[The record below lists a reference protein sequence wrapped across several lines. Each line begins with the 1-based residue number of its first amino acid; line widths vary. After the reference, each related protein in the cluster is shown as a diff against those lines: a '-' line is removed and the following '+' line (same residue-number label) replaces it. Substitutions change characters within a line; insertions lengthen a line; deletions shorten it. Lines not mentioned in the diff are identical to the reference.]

1 LSEFLESSM
10 VKSISLLQIGSALT
24 VGIAACLGATLPAT
38 AQAPTTN
45 TPPAAPTPASPPATP
60 PTTPAA
66 PPAQGEQFTLCT
78 YDTGLDIP
86 NPLGM
91 RAFIT
96 IREVDG
102 NSIFV
107 YNQFPS
113 IVASSRPTPPA
124 DISSERTLTLYET
137 PLAEARQLLID
148 DPTYYAA
155 LLGTENAESLSGENG
170 FKPVNDTLTC
180 QAVSGENPP
189 NSATP
194 PGDPENEPA
203 PPTASRPTIA
213 DLPNGNYRMTSA
225 EYPLR
230 VVSDEELLE
239 NGGIVFTFRKFGD
252 TVTGNFGYIDS
263 EVGACVSGTVAGNV
277 VTGVAFTNDQ
287 PTTIDGKTY
296 LGPDTA
302 LALGANAGGDG
313 EAFQGNRYNNSTVDL
328 SDFSRI
334 NAGTVLP
341 PESCS

>member
-1 LSEFLESSM
+1 
-10 VKSISLLQIGSALT
+10 
-24 VGIAACLGATLPAT
+24 
-38 AQAPTTN
+38 
-45 TPPAAPTPASPPATP
+45 
-60 PTTPAA
+60 
-66 PPAQGEQFTLCT
+66 
-78 YDTGLDIP
+78 
-86 NPLGM
+86 M
-91 RAFIT
+91 RAYVT

-102 NSIFV
+102 DSVFI
-107 YNQFPS
+107 YSQFPS
-113 IVASSRPTPPA
+113 VVTSSRPTPPA
-124 DISSERTLTLYET
+124 DVSSERTLTLYDT

-148 DPTYYAA
+148 DPAYYAA
-155 LLGTENAESLSGENG
+155 LLGTDGALVGEDG

-180 QAVSGENPP
+180 QAVSEDNPP
-189 NSATP
+189 NSTTP

-203 PPTASRPTIA
+203 APRPTIA

-230 VVSDEELLE
+230 VVSDQELLE

-277 VTGVAFTNDQ
+277 VTGAAFTNDR
-287 PTTIDGKTY
+287 PTTVDGKTY
-296 LGPDTA
+296 LGPDTS
-302 LALGANAGGDG
+302 LALGASAGGDG